1 MLIRA
6 NNDIITEGRV
16 KPILFIVA
24 FFLMPVYGLKAQ
36 DTVADDATSGAV
48 EQRYLVDVPTA
59 GVLKKGQYEVGMRL
73 FANGGLLGQVQVGM
87 TNRFM
92 FGISYGGEKFVGTG
106 SVDFNPLP
114 GVDVRYR
121 VIEET
126 YAGPAVTL
134 GFSNQGFGRY
144 VKEADSIKIER
155 YVQKSRGFFVSASKN
170 YQFMG
175 TLGFHGGISWAVTE
189 KKDKDNQPTLF
200 FGVDKSLNEELSVV
214 GEYDVGLN
222 DNEDIIGHG
231 RGYLNLG
238 AKLNFGGKLLIEF
251 MLKDVLD
258 NSKEQG
264 KFSREFRVSFTDA
277 F

>member
-1 MLIRA
+1 MKK
-6 NNDIITEGRV
+6 IIIPGV
-16 KPILFIVA
+16 ILLA
-24 FFLMPVYGLKAQ
+24 SVYGLKAQ
-36 DTVADDATSGAV
+36 ETVADDSKNVSV
-48 EQRYLVDVPTA
+48 EQRFLADIPTA
-59 GVLKKGQYEVGMRL
+59 GVLKKGQYEIGMRL

-134 GFSNQGFGRY
+134 GFSNQGFGRFI
-144 VKEADSIKIER
+144 KNADSTKIER
-155 YVQKSRGFFVSASKN
+155 YVQKSRGLFVSASKN

-189 KKDKDNQPTLF
+189 KKDKDNQPTIF

-214 GEYDVGLN
+214 GEYDFGLN
-222 DNEDIIGHG
+222 DNKDIIGHG

-238 AKLNFGGKLLIEF
+238 AKLNFGGKILIEF

-264 KFSREFRVSFTDA
+264 KFSREFRVSLVDA

>member
-1 MLIRA
+1 VKNLI
-6 NNDIITEGRV
+6 
-16 KPILFIVA
+16 IVCA
-24 FFLMPVYGLKAQ
+24 ALMVSGNWVSAQ
-36 DTVADDATSGAV
+36 ETVSDDATSPKI
-48 EQRYLVDVPTA
+48 EQRFLVDVPTA

-114 GVDVRYR
+114 GVEARYR
-121 VIEET
+121 VVEET

-134 GFSNQGFGRY
+134 GFSNQGFGRF
-144 VKEADSIKIER
+144 VKAIDSTKIDR
-155 YVQKSRGFFVSASKN
+155 YVQKSRGFFVAASKN

-175 TLGFHGGISWAVTE
+175 NLGFHGGLSWNVTE
-189 KKDKDNQPTLF
+189 KKDKDNQPTMF
-200 FGVDKSLNEELSVV
+200 VGVDKSLNEELSVV
-214 GEYDVGLN
+214 GEYDFGWN
-222 DNEDIIGHG
+222 DNKDLIGHG
-231 RGYLNLG
+231 RGYMNLG
-238 AKLNFGGKLLIEF
+238 AKLNFGGKILIEF

-264 KFSREFRVSFTDA
+264 NFSREFRVSFVDV